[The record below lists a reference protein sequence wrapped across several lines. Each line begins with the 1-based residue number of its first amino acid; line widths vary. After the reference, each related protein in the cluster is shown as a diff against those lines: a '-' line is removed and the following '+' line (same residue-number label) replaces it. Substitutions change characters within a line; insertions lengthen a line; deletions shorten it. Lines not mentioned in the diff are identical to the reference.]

1 MWDDF
6 EMGGWGGVG
15 GGVDIPLRISGTAI
29 FTSFLFVIRLDLY
42 LNDGKLFGV

>member
-6 EMGGWGGVG
+6 EMGEWGW